1 MRGGALRRVRIE
13 RGWTQAELA
22 ARLGLSQT
30 YVALL
35 ERDQRPVPAKLAR
48 KAVRALKLNPVLLPP
63 SDVTSAPTT
72 ADSLARDLGRLG
84 YPGFAYL
91 RGGWLKNPSEVLLT
105 ALGQSTLDSRL
116 AEALPWLLLRYPE
129 VDADWLL
136 TQARLRNLTNRLGF
150 VVDLAKGVLERRGET
165 NSPHHH
171 SLTRLWEALRSSR
184 LALEDAFGREL
195 TETESNWLRKNRPQE
210 AQFWNLLT
218 NWQPELLPYAT

>member
-1 MRGGALRRVRIE
+1 MGGEALRKVRKE
-13 RGWTQAELA
+13 RGWTQADLA

-35 ERDQRPVPAKLAR
+35 ERGHRPVPAKLAR
-48 KAVRALKLNPVLLPP
+48 KAVRALRLNPVLLPV
-63 SDVTSAPTT
+63 SEERSASTAVDV
-72 ADSLARDLGRLG
+72 ARDLSQLG

-91 RGGWLKNPSEVLLT
+91 RGGWLKNPGEVLLT
-105 ALGQSTLDSRL
+105 ALGQSTLDSRV
-116 AEALPWLLLRYPE
+116 AEALPWLLLQYWK

-150 VVDLAKGVLERRGET
+150 VVDLAKGVLERRSDT
-165 NSPHHH
+165 NSARYQA
-171 SLTRLWEALRSSR
+171 LTRLSEALRSSR
-184 LALEDAFGREL
+184 LAVEDTFGREL
-195 TETESNWLRKNRPQE
+195 TETESNWLRKNRPRE